1 MKLEERHES
10 PACDSLWDAKH
21 GNICHT
27 DICTR
32 IFQNSEDEEKTLR
45 GKIDKSWTYD
55 INCENEIGFRLLI
68 NTTGYWKMVNQF
80 LK

>member
-1 MKLEERHES
+1 MWSMKGQLRHLEDRSTSLNDSLKGVTAEENREERTCIWEFMKLEERHES

-32 IFQNSEDEEKTLR
+32 TF
-45 GKIDKSWTYD
+45 
-55 INCENEIGFRLLI
+55 
-68 NTTGYWKMVNQF
+68 
-80 LK
+80 